1 MENENIVVETKELP
15 DPETVEKEKP
25 VAGSKAKKKPKPTP
39 LTKDKPKPGHPE
51 NVIIIGGQEIE
62 IKPTKLKYHRNNTAY
77 FYRVVDALPLPEIMA
92 MPKGSFGDD
101 RDGDKALMDWMI
113 AVVDDVDVIV
123 NNYDD
128 IDTETIEK
136 MLEIFKRLN
145 RITEKEEKQK
155 NAANQMRKE

>member
-1 MENENIVVETKELP
+1 MENT
-15 DPETVEKEKP
+15 EKEKTEMNVEVIQKP
-25 VAGSKAKKKPKPTP
+25 IPSAESKTKKKPKPT
-39 LTKDKPKPGHPE
+39 TANKAKPKPGRTE
-51 NVIIIGGQEIE
+51 NVVTIGGREVEIF
-62 IKPTKLKYHRNNTAY
+62 PTKLKYHRNNTAY

-113 AVVDDVDVIV
+113 AVVDDVDLIV

-128 IDTETIEK
+128 IDTETVEK